1 MFEVELFDVEQL
13 GAEDEDMDKKI
24 DKKHVAQTIRRLDL
38 MMGRNL
44 EARVKEEGIDE
55 MTRGYGWCMRYLY
68 ENRDK
73 DIYQKDLEKQF
84 GLCRSSVTN
93 TIQVMEKKGYL
104 KREMVEQDARLKKV
118 VLTEKG
124 VEHHKQMVSIIDGLN
139 ERTLQG
145 ITDEELESFF
155 RVIDKLEANLIQQKE
170 ERQEGKE

>member
-1 MFEVELFDVEQL
+1 MFDIELFDVEQL
-13 GAEDEDMDKKI
+13 KAEDEVMERERKRN
-24 DKKHVAQTIRRLDL
+24 HVPQAIRRLDL
-38 MMGRNL
+38 MMARNL
-44 EARVKEEGIDE
+44 EARAKEEGIDE
-55 MTRGYGWCMRYLY
+55 MTMGHGWCMRYLY

-104 KREMVEQDARLKKV
+104 QREVVEQDARLKKV

-124 VEHHKQMVSIIDGLN
+124 MKHHEMMKSIVDGLN
-139 ERTLQG
+139 EKTLQG
-145 ITDEELESFF
+145 ITDDELESFF

-170 ERQEGKE
+170 ERQYRKE